1 AVVDKITIRHTAKQ
15 REVVLSSLKKQ
26 REAIGRYLHH
36 PSDRVVAACAQ
47 MLECIV
53 ATAGETNGA
62 SIFAAEN
69 HRYLVVDAALPGN
82 EGDLAADVGFP
93 SPAQGKIAAAS
104 S

>member
-1 AVVDKITIRHTAKQ
+1 
-15 REVVLSSLKKQ
+15 
-26 REAIGRYLHH
+26 
-36 PSDRVVAACAQ
+36 

-62 SIFAAEN
+62 RVFAAKN

-82 EGDLAADVGFP
+82 EGDLAADAPFP
-93 SPAQGKIAAAS
+93 SPAQSKIAAAS